1 MVQAILQYLSRE
13 GYDAVDSSYYSRISL
28 WLSWYKGKVIQFHNY
43 RQYNGMKKINRTRK
57 TLGMA
62 KKVCEDWANL
72 ELNEKVSIVIDDENI
87 NDAVHEVLE
96 ANNFRI
102 KGNQL
107 LEIAYA
113 LGTGAFVEY
122 LDGEKICIDY
132 IRASMIYPLQWDNGE
147 ILSCAFASERV
158 SGKKKLVYLNIHEMQ
173 ESGFYVIK
181 NRMFERNGNNLTAI
195 DLPEGLVAEYNT
207 GSTVPWFQIITPN
220 IVNNVD
226 LDCPMGVSV
235 YANAIDQLEGVD
247 LVYDSYLNEFRLGKK
262 RIIVPNTM
270 ARMVLEDSGT
280 ITPLFDDN
288 DTEFYSLGI
297 EGEEN
302 QKIQEINMEIRA
314 DAHEKAISRALSLL
328 SDKCGL
334 GEDRYKFENSGLKTA
349 TEVVSEKSE
358 LYQNLRKHE
367 LILEG
372 ALINLVKAI
381 AMMLGYRNEIQVTV
395 NFDDSIIEDT
405 AAEKQ
410 QFLQEVRDGIR
421 QKWEYR
427 ARFFGETEEEAKA
440 KVTETQS
447 NNMLMGFGDE

>member
-1 MVQAILQYLSRE
+1 MQAILQYLSRE
-13 GYDAVDSSYYSRISL
+13 GYDSVDSSYYAKIAL
-28 WLSWYKGKVIQFHNY
+28 WLSWYKGKVVQFHNY

-72 ELNEKVSIVIDDENI
+72 ELNEKVSIVIDNESI
-87 NDAVHEVLE
+87 NNAVHDVLE

-132 IRASMIYPLQWDNGE
+132 IRASMIYPIQWDNGE
-147 ILSCAFASERV
+147 ILSCVFASERV
-158 SGKKKLVYLNIHEMQ
+158 NGKKKLVYLNIHERQ
-173 ESGFYVIK
+173 ENGFYIIR
-181 NRMFERNGNNLTAI
+181 NRMFERNGNNLTAVE
-195 DLPEGLVAEYNT
+195 LPEGLVKEYNT
-207 GSTVPWFQIITPN
+207 GSSVPWFQVITPN

-226 LDCPMGVSV
+226 LECPMGVSV

-270 ARMVLEDSGT
+270 ARMMIEDSGT
-280 ITPLFDDN
+280 VSPLFDDN

-372 ALINLVKAI
+372 ALIHLVKAI
-381 AMMLGYRNEIQVTV
+381 ATMLGYRNEIQVTI

-410 QFLQEVRDGIR
+410 QFLQEIRDGIR
-421 QKWEYR
+421 QRWEYR
-427 ARFFGETEEEAKA
+427 VRFFGETEEEAKA
-440 KVTETQS
+440 NVTDSQS

>member
-1 MVQAILQYLSRE
+1 MQAILQYLSRE
-13 GYDAVDSSYYSRISL
+13 GYDSVDSSYYAKIAL
-28 WLSWYKGKVIQFHNY
+28 WLSWYKGKVVQFHNY

-72 ELNEKVSIVIDDENI
+72 ELNEKVSIVIDDESI
-87 NDAVHEVLE
+87 NNAVHGVLE
-96 ANNFRI
+96 DNNFRI

-158 SGKKKLVYLNIHEMQ
+158 NGKKKLVYLNIHERQ
-173 ESGFYVIK
+173 ENGFYVIR
-181 NRMFERNGNNLTAI
+181 NRMFERNGNNLTAVE
-195 DLPEGLVAEYNT
+195 LPEGLVEEYNT
-207 GSTVPWFQIITPN
+207 GSSVPWFQVITPN

-270 ARMVLEDSGT
+270 ARMMIEDSGT
-280 ITPLFDDN
+280 VSPLFDDN

-372 ALINLVKAI
+372 ALIHLVKAI
-381 AMMLGYRNEIQVTV
+381 ATMLGYRNEIQVTI

-410 QFLQEVRDGIR
+410 QFLQEIRDGIR
-421 QKWEYR
+421 QRWEYR
-427 ARFFGETEEEAKA
+427 VRFFGETEEEAKA
-440 KVTETQS
+440 NVTDSQS

>member
-1 MVQAILQYLSRE
+1 MQAIIQYLSRE
-13 GYDAVDSSYYSRISL
+13 GYDVVDSGFYNRIDM
-28 WLSWYKGKVIQFHNY
+28 WLNWYKGKVMQFHNY

-87 NDAVHEVLE
+87 NNAVHEVLE

-107 LEIAYA
+107 LEITYA

-122 LDGEKICIDY
+122 LDNGNICIDY
-132 IRASMIYPLQWDNGE
+132 IRASMIYPIQWDNGE

-158 SGKKKLVYLNIHEMQ
+158 NGKKKLVYLNIHERQ
-173 ESGFYVIK
+173 ENGIYIIK
-181 NRMFERNGNNLTAI
+181 NRMFERNGNNLTAVE
-195 DLPEGLVAEYNT
+195 LPEGLVEEYNT
-207 GSTVPWFQIITPN
+207 GSTIPWFQIITPN
-220 IVNNVD
+220 IVKNIS
-226 LDCPMGVSV
+226 LDCPMGISV

-247 LVYDSYLNEFRLGKK
+247 LVFDSYMNEFRLGKK
-262 RIIVPNTM
+262 RIIVPHEM
-270 ARMVLEDSGT
+270 SRILLEDSGAM
-280 ITPLFDDN
+280 TPVFDDN

-297 EGEEN
+297 DGEEN

-334 GEDRYKFENSGLKTA
+334 GDDRYQFENNGVKTA
-349 TEVVSEKSE
+349 TEVISDKSE
-358 LYQNLRKHE
+358 LYQNLKKHE

-372 ALINLVKAI
+372 ALIKMSKAV
-381 AMMLGYRNEIQVTV
+381 ASMLGYRNDINISI
-395 NFDDSIIEDT
+395 NFDDSIIEDI

-410 QFLQEVRDGIR
+410 QYLQEIRDGIR

-427 ARFFGETEEEAKA
+427 ERFFGETEEEAKS
-440 KVTETQS
+440 KIVDTQT
-447 NNMLMGFGDE
+447 NNQLMGFGDE

>member
-1 MVQAILQYLSRE
+1 MQAIIQYLSRE
-13 GYDAVDSSYYSRISL
+13 GYDVVDSSFYNRIDL
-28 WLSWYKGKVIQFHNY
+28 WLNWYKGKVIQFHNY
-43 RQYNGMKKINRTRK
+43 RQYNGMKKLNRTRK
-57 TLGMA
+57 SLGMA

-87 NDAVHEVLE
+87 NNAVHEVLD

-122 LDGEKICIDY
+122 LDGDNICIDY
-132 IRASMIYPLQWDNGE
+132 IRASMIYPIQWDNGE

-158 SGKKKLVYLNIHEMQ
+158 NGKKKLVYLNIHEKQ
-173 ESGFYVIK
+173 ENGMYVIK
-181 NRMFERNGNNLTAI
+181 NRMFERNGNNLTAV
-195 DLPEGLVAEYNT
+195 DLPEGLVEEYNT

-220 IVNNVD
+220 IVNNVS
-226 LDCPMGVSV
+226 LDCPMGISV

-270 ARMVLEDSGT
+270 ARMMIEDSGT

-288 DTEFYSLGI
+288 DTEFYSMGI

-334 GEDRYKFENSGLKTA
+334 GEDRYKFENNGLKTA

-358 LYQNLRKHE
+358 LYQNLRKHA

-372 ALINLVKAI
+372 ALINLVKAVS
-381 AMMLGYRNEIQVTV
+381 AMLGYRNEFDVAV

-427 ARFFGETEEEAKA
+427 VRFFGETEAEAKSRVA
-440 KVTETQS
+440 ETQS
-447 NNMLMGFGDE
+447 NNMLMGFGDD

>member
-1 MVQAILQYLSRE
+1 VQAILQYLSRE
-13 GYDAVDSSYYSRISL
+13 GYDSVDSSYYAKIAL
-28 WLSWYKGKVIQFHNY
+28 WLSWYKGKVVQFHNY

-72 ELNEKVSIVIDDENI
+72 ELNEKVSIVIDDESI
-87 NDAVHEVLE
+87 NNAVHGVLE
-96 ANNFRI
+96 DNNFRI

-158 SGKKKLVYLNIHEMQ
+158 NGKKKLVYLNIHERQ
-173 ESGFYVIK
+173 ENGFYVIR
-181 NRMFERNGNNLTAI
+181 NRMFERNGNNLTAVE
-195 DLPEGLVAEYNT
+195 LPEGLVEEYNT
-207 GSTVPWFQIITPN
+207 GSSVPWFQVITPN

-270 ARMVLEDSGT
+270 ARMMIEDSGT
-280 ITPLFDDN
+280 VSPLFDDN

-372 ALINLVKAI
+372 ALIHLVKAI
-381 AMMLGYRNEIQVTV
+381 ATMLGYRNEIQVTI

-410 QFLQEVRDGIR
+410 QFLQEIRDGIR
-421 QKWEYR
+421 QRWEYR
-427 ARFFGETEEEAKA
+427 VRFFGETEEEAKA
-440 KVTETQS
+440 NVTDSQS

>member
-1 MVQAILQYLSRE
+1 MQAILQYLSKE
-13 GYDAVDSSYYSRISL
+13 GYNSVDSSYYAKIAL
-28 WLSWYKGKVIQFHNY
+28 WLSWYKGKVVQFHNY

-72 ELNEKVSIVIDDENI
+72 ELNEKVSIVIDDESI
-87 NDAVHEVLE
+87 NNAVHGVLE
-96 ANNFRI
+96 DNNFRI

-158 SGKKKLVYLNIHEMQ
+158 NGKKKLVYLNIHERQ
-173 ESGFYVIK
+173 ENGFYVIK
-181 NRMFERNGNNLTAI
+181 NRMFERNGNNLTAV
-195 DLPEGLVAEYNT
+195 DLPEGLVEEYNT
-207 GSTVPWFQIITPN
+207 GSTVPWFQVITPN
-220 IVNNVD
+220 VVNNVD

-270 ARMVLEDSGT
+270 ARMMIEDSGT
-280 ITPLFDDN
+280 VSPLFDDN

-314 DAHEKAISRALSLL
+314 DAHEKAISRALCLL

-334 GEDRYKFENSGLKTA
+334 GEERYKFENSGLKTA

-367 LILEG
+367 LVLEG
-372 ALINLVKAI
+372 ALMNLVKAI
-381 AMMLGYRNEIQVTV
+381 ATMLGYRNETQVTI

-410 QFLQEVRDGIR
+410 QFLQEIRDGIR
-421 QKWEYR
+421 QRWEYR
-427 ARFFGETEEEAKA
+427 VRFFGETEEEAKA
-440 KVTETQS
+440 NVTDSQS

>member
-1 MVQAILQYLSRE
+1 MQAIIQYLSRE
-13 GYDAVDSSYYSRISL
+13 GYDVVDSSYYSKIGL
-28 WLSWYKGKVIQFHNY
+28 WLGWYKGKVVQFHNY

-57 TLGMA
+57 SLGMA

-72 ELNEKVSIVIDDENI
+72 ELNEKVSIVIDDESI
-87 NDAVHEVLE
+87 NKAVHDVLE
-96 ANNFRI
+96 TNNFRI

-107 LEIAYA
+107 LEVAYA

-122 LDGEKICIDY
+122 LDGDKICIDY
-132 IRASMIYPLQWDNGE
+132 IRASMIYPIQWDNGE

-158 SGKKKLVYLNIHEMQ
+158 NGKKKLVYLNIHERQ
-173 ESGFYVIK
+173 ENGLYVIK
-181 NRMFERNGNNLTAI
+181 NRMFERNGNNLTAVE
-195 DLPEGLVAEYNT
+195 LPEGLIEEYNT
-207 GSTVPWFQIITPN
+207 GSSAPWFQIITPN

-247 LVYDSYLNEFRLGKK
+247 LVYDSYMNEFRLGKK

-270 ARMVLEDSGT
+270 ARMMIEESGT

-334 GEDRYKFENSGLKTA
+334 GEDRYKFENNGLKTA

-372 ALINLVKAI
+372 ALINLVRAV
-381 AMMLGYRNEIQVTV
+381 ASMLGYRNELNVAV

-405 AAEKQ
+405 SAEKQ
-410 QFLQEVRDGIR
+410 QYLQEIRDGIR

-427 ARFFGETEEEAKA
+427 VRFFGETEAEAK
-440 KVTETQS
+440 KNIEVMQT
-447 NNMLMGFGDE
+447 NNKLMGLGDE

>member
-1 MVQAILQYLSRE
+1 MQAILQYLSRE
-13 GYDAVDSSYYSRISL
+13 GYDAVDSSYYARIGL
-28 WLSWYKGKVIQFHNY
+28 WLSWYKGKVVQFHNY

-62 KKVCEDWANL
+62 KKICEDWANL
-72 ELNEKVSIVIDDENI
+72 ELNEKVSIVIDDETI
-87 NDAVHEVLE
+87 NSAVHDVLQ

-122 LDGEKICIDY
+122 LDGEKICMDY

-158 SGKKKLVYLNIHEMQ
+158 NGKKKLVYLNIHERQ
-173 ESGFYVIK
+173 ENGFYVIK
-181 NRMFERNGNNLTAI
+181 NRMFERNGNNLTAV
-195 DLPEGLVAEYNT
+195 DLPEGLVEEYNT
-207 GSTVPWFQIITPN
+207 GSSVPWFQIITPN

-270 ARMVLEDSGT
+270 ARMLIEDSGT

-314 DAHEKAISRALSLL
+314 DAHEKAISRTLSLL

-367 LILEG
+367 LVLEG
-372 ALINLVKAI
+372 ALMNLVKAI
-381 AMMLGYRNEIQVTV
+381 AAMLGYRNEIQVTV

-410 QFLQEVRDGIR
+410 QFLQEIRDGIR

-427 ARFFGETEEEAKA
+427 ARFFGETEEEAKT
-440 KVTETQS
+440 KVAETQS

>member
-1 MVQAILQYLSRE
+1 MQAILQYLSRE
-13 GYDAVDSSYYSRISL
+13 GYDSVDSSYYAKIAL
-28 WLSWYKGKVIQFHNY
+28 WLSWYKGKVVQFHNY

-72 ELNEKVSIVIDDENI
+72 ELNEKVSIVIDNESI
-87 NDAVHEVLE
+87 NNAVHDVLE
-96 ANNFRI
+96 DNNFRI

-158 SGKKKLVYLNIHEMQ
+158 NGKKKLVYLNIHERQ
-173 ESGFYVIK
+173 ENGFYVIR
-181 NRMFERNGNNLTAI
+181 NRMFERNGNNLTAVE
-195 DLPEGLVAEYNT
+195 LPEGLVEEYNT
-207 GSTVPWFQIITPN
+207 GSSVPWFQVITPN

-270 ARMVLEDSGT
+270 ARMMIEDSGT
-280 ITPLFDDN
+280 VSPLFDDN

-372 ALINLVKAI
+372 ALIHLVKAI
-381 AMMLGYRNEIQVTV
+381 ATMLGYQNEIQVTI

-410 QFLQEVRDGIR
+410 QFLQEIRDGIR
-421 QKWEYR
+421 QRWEYR
-427 ARFFGETEEEAKA
+427 VRFFGETEEEAKA
-440 KVTETQS
+440 NISESQS

>member
-1 MVQAILQYLSRE
+1 VQAILQYLSRE
-13 GYDAVDSSYYSRISL
+13 GYDSVDSSYYAKIAL
-28 WLSWYKGKVIQFHNY
+28 WLSWYKGKVVQFHNY

-72 ELNEKVSIVIDDENI
+72 ELNEKVSIVIDNESI
-87 NDAVHEVLE
+87 NNAVHDVLE

-122 LDGEKICIDY
+122 LDNEKICIDY

-158 SGKKKLVYLNIHEMQ
+158 NGKKKLVYLNIHERQ
-173 ESGFYVIK
+173 ENGFYIIK
-181 NRMFERNGNNLTAI
+181 NRMFERNGNNLTAVE
-195 DLPEGLVAEYNT
+195 LPEGLVEEYNT
-207 GSTVPWFQIITPN
+207 GSTLPWFQVITPN

-270 ARMVLEDSGT
+270 ARMMIEDSGT
-280 ITPLFDDN
+280 VSPLVDDN

-349 TEVVSEKSE
+349 KEVVSEKSE

-372 ALINLVKAI
+372 ALIHLVKAI
-381 AMMLGYRNEIQVTV
+381 ATMLGYRNEIQVTI

-410 QFLQEVRDGIR
+410 QFLQEIRDGIR
-421 QKWEYR
+421 QRWEYR
-427 ARFFGETEEEAKA
+427 VRFFGETEEEAKVN
-440 KVTETQS
+440 VTDSQS

>member
-1 MVQAILQYLSRE
+1 MQAILQYLSRE
-13 GYDAVDSSYYSRISL
+13 GYDSVDSSYYAKIAL
-28 WLSWYKGKVIQFHNY
+28 WLSWYKGKVVQFHNY

-72 ELNEKVSIVIDDENI
+72 ELNEKVSIVIDNESI
-87 NDAVHEVLE
+87 NNAVHDVLE

-158 SGKKKLVYLNIHEMQ
+158 NGKKKLVYLNIHERQ
-173 ESGFYVIK
+173 ENGFYIIK
-181 NRMFERNGNNLTAI
+181 NRMFERNGNNLTAVE
-195 DLPEGLVAEYNT
+195 LPEGLVEEYNT
-207 GSTVPWFQIITPN
+207 GSSVPWFQVITPN

-270 ARMVLEDSGT
+270 ARMMIEDSGT
-280 ITPLFDDN
+280 VSPLFDDN

-372 ALINLVKAI
+372 ALIHLVKAI
-381 AMMLGYRNEIQVTV
+381 ATMLGYRNEIQVTI

-410 QFLQEVRDGIR
+410 QFLQEIRDGIR
-421 QKWEYR
+421 QRWEYR
-427 ARFFGETEEEAKA
+427 VRFFGETEEEAKA
-440 KVTETQS
+440 NVTDSQS

>member
-1 MVQAILQYLSRE
+1 MQAILQYLSRE
-13 GYDAVDSSYYSRISL
+13 GYDSVDSSYYAKIAL
-28 WLSWYKGKVIQFHNY
+28 WLSWYKGKVVQFHNY

-72 ELNEKVSIVIDDENI
+72 ELNEKVSIVIDNESI
-87 NDAVHEVLE
+87 NNAVHDVLE

-122 LDGEKICIDY
+122 LDGEKICLDY

-158 SGKKKLVYLNIHEMQ
+158 NGKKKLVYLNIHERQ
-173 ESGFYVIK
+173 ENGFYIIK
-181 NRMFERNGNNLTAI
+181 NRMFERNGNNLTAVE
-195 DLPEGLVAEYNT
+195 LPEGLVEEYNT
-207 GSTVPWFQIITPN
+207 GSSVPWFQVITPN

-270 ARMVLEDSGT
+270 ARMMIEDSGT
-280 ITPLFDDN
+280 VSPLFDDN

-372 ALINLVKAI
+372 ALIHLVKAI
-381 AMMLGYRNEIQVTV
+381 ATMLGYRNEIQVTI

-410 QFLQEVRDGIR
+410 QFLQEIRDGIR
-421 QKWEYR
+421 QRWEYR
-427 ARFFGETEEEAKA
+427 VRFFGETVEEAKA
-440 KVTETQS
+440 NISESQS

>member
-1 MVQAILQYLSRE
+1 MQAILQYLSRE
-13 GYDAVDSSYYSRISL
+13 GYDSVDSSYYAKIAL
-28 WLSWYKGKVIQFHNY
+28 WLSWYKGKVVQFHNY

-72 ELNEKVSIVIDDENI
+72 ELNEKVSIVIDNESI
-87 NDAVHEVLE
+87 NNAVHDVLE
-96 ANNFRI
+96 VNNFRI

-147 ILSCAFASERV
+147 ILSCAFASEQV
-158 SGKKKLVYLNIHEMQ
+158 NGKKKLVYLNIHERQ
-173 ESGFYVIK
+173 ENGFYIIK
-181 NRMFERNGNNLTAI
+181 NRMFERNGNNLTAVE
-195 DLPEGLVAEYNT
+195 LPEGLVEEYNT
-207 GSTVPWFQIITPN
+207 GSSVPWFQVITPN
-220 IVNNVD
+220 IANNVD

-270 ARMVLEDSGT
+270 ARMMIEDSGT
-280 ITPLFDDN
+280 VSPLFDDN

-372 ALINLVKAI
+372 ALIHLVKAI
-381 AMMLGYRNEIQVTV
+381 ATMLGYRNEIQVTI

-410 QFLQEVRDGIR
+410 QFLQEIRDGIR
-421 QKWEYR
+421 QRWEYR
-427 ARFFGETEEEAKA
+427 VRFFGETEEEAKA
-440 KVTETQS
+440 NVTESQS

>member
-1 MVQAILQYLSRE
+1 MQAISQYLSKE
-13 GYDAVDSSYYSRISL
+13 GYDAVDSSYYARISL
-28 WLSWYKGKVIQFHNY
+28 WLSWYKGKVVQFHNY

-62 KKVCEDWANL
+62 KKICEDWANL

-87 NDAVHEVLE
+87 NAAVHEVLE

-158 SGKKKLVYLNIHEMQ
+158 NGKKKLVYLNIHERQ
-173 ESGFYVIK
+173 ENGLYVIK

-195 DLPEGLVAEYNT
+195 ELPEGLVEEYST

-270 ARMVLEDSGT
+270 ARMMIEESGS

-372 ALINLVKAI
+372 ALMNLVRAI
-381 AMMLGYRNEIQVTV
+381 ATMLGYESEIQVTI

-427 ARFFGETEEEAKA
+427 MRFFGETEEEAKA
-440 KVTETQS
+440 KVTEMQS
-447 NNMLMGFGDE
+447 DNMLMGFGDE

>member
-1 MVQAILQYLSRE
+1 MQAILQYLSRE
-13 GYDAVDSSYYSRISL
+13 GYDSVDSSYYAKIAL
-28 WLSWYKGKVIQFHNY
+28 WLSWYKGKVVQFHNY

-72 ELNEKVSIVIDDENI
+72 ELNEKVSIVIDNESI
-87 NDAVHEVLE
+87 NNAVHDVLD

-158 SGKKKLVYLNIHEMQ
+158 NGKKKLVYLNIHERQ
-173 ESGFYVIK
+173 ENGFYVIR
-181 NRMFERNGNNLTAI
+181 NRMFERNGNNLTAVE
-195 DLPEGLVAEYNT
+195 LPEGLVEEYNT
-207 GSTVPWFQIITPN
+207 GSCVPWFQVITPN

-270 ARMVLEDSGT
+270 ARMMIEDSGT
-280 ITPLFDDN
+280 VSPLFDDN

-372 ALINLVKAI
+372 ALIHLVKAI
-381 AMMLGYRNEIQVTV
+381 ATMLGYRNEIQVTI

-410 QFLQEVRDGIR
+410 QFLQEIRDGIR
-421 QKWEYR
+421 QRWEYR
-427 ARFFGETEEEAKA
+427 VRFFGETEEEAKA
-440 KVTETQS
+440 NISESQS

>member
-1 MVQAILQYLSRE
+1 MQAILQYLNRE
-13 GYDAVDSSYYSRISL
+13 GYHSVDSSYYAKIAL
-28 WLSWYKGKVIQFHNY
+28 WLSWYKGKVVQFHNY

-72 ELNEKVSIVIDDENI
+72 ELNEKVSIVIDNESI
-87 NDAVHEVLE
+87 NNAVHDVLE

-113 LGTGAFVEY
+113 LGTAAFVEY

-132 IRASMIYPLQWDNGE
+132 IRASMIYPIQWDNGE

-158 SGKKKLVYLNIHEMQ
+158 NGKKKLVYLNIHERQ
-173 ESGFYVIK
+173 ENGFYIIK
-181 NRMFERNGNNLTAI
+181 NRMFERNGNNLTAVE
-195 DLPEGLVAEYNT
+195 LPEGLVEEYNT
-207 GSTVPWFQIITPN
+207 GSTIPWFQVISPN

-270 ARMVLEDSGT
+270 ARMMIEDSGT
-280 ITPLFDDN
+280 VSPLFDDN

-372 ALINLVKAI
+372 ALIHLVKAI
-381 AMMLGYRNEIQVTV
+381 ATMLGYRNEIQVTI

-410 QFLQEVRDGIR
+410 QFLQEIRDGIR
-421 QKWEYR
+421 QRWEYR
-427 ARFFGETEEEAKA
+427 VRFFGETEEEAKA
-440 KVTETQS
+440 NVSESQS

>member
-1 MVQAILQYLSRE
+1 MQAILQYLSRE
-13 GYDAVDSSYYSRISL
+13 GYDSVDSSYYARIAL
-28 WLSWYKGKVIQFHNY
+28 WLSWYKGKVVQFHNY

-72 ELNEKVSIVIDDENI
+72 ELNEKVSIVIDNESI
-87 NDAVHEVLE
+87 NNAVHDVLE

-158 SGKKKLVYLNIHEMQ
+158 NGKKKLVYLNIHERQ
-173 ESGFYVIK
+173 ENGFYIIK
-181 NRMFERNGNNLTAI
+181 NRMFERNGNNLTAVE
-195 DLPEGLVAEYNT
+195 LPEGLVEEYNT
-207 GSTVPWFQIITPN
+207 GSSIPWFQVITPN

-226 LDCPMGVSV
+226 LECPMGVSV

-270 ARMVLEDSGT
+270 ARMMIEDSGT
-280 ITPLFDDN
+280 VSPLFDDN

-372 ALINLVKAI
+372 ALIHLVKAI
-381 AMMLGYRNEIQVTV
+381 ATMLGFWNEIQVTIY
-395 NFDDSIIEDT
+395 FDDSIIEDT

-410 QFLQEVRDGIR
+410 QFLQEIRDGIR
-421 QKWEYR
+421 QRWEYR
-427 ARFFGETEEEAKA
+427 VRFFGETEEEAKA
-440 KVTETQS
+440 NVTDTQS

>member
-1 MVQAILQYLSRE
+1 MQAIIQYLSRE
-13 GYDAVDSSYYSRISL
+13 GYNVVDSSYYNRIDL
-28 WLSWYKGKVIQFHNY
+28 WLNWYKGKVMQFHNY

-57 TLGMA
+57 SLGMA

-87 NDAVHEVLE
+87 NNAVHEVLDS
-96 ANNFRI
+96 NNFRI

-122 LDGEKICIDY
+122 LDGDNICIDY
-132 IRASMIYPLQWDNGE
+132 IRASMIYPIQWDNGE

-158 SGKKKLVYLNIHEMQ
+158 NGKKKLVYLNIHERQ
-173 ESGFYVIK
+173 ENGLYVIK
-181 NRMFERNGNNLTAI
+181 NRMFERNGNNLTAVE
-195 DLPEGLVAEYNT
+195 LPEGLVEEYYT
-207 GSTVPWFQIITPN
+207 GSPVPWFQIITPN
-220 IVNNVD
+220 IVNNVS
-226 LDCPMGVSV
+226 LDCPMGISV

-247 LVYDSYLNEFRLGKK
+247 LVYDSYINEFRLGKK

-270 ARMVLEDSGT
+270 ARMMIEDSGT

-297 EGEEN
+297 EGEEP

-334 GEDRYKFENSGLKTA
+334 GEDRYKFENNGLKTA

-372 ALINLVKAI
+372 ALINLVKAV
-381 AMMLGYRNEIQVTV
+381 ASMLGYRNELNVAV

-410 QFLQEVRDGIR
+410 QFLQEIRDGIR

-427 ARFFGETEEEAKA
+427 VRFFGETEAEAKSSVA
-440 KVTETQS
+440 ETQS

>member
-1 MVQAILQYLSRE
+1 MQAILQYLSRE
-13 GYDAVDSSYYSRISL
+13 GYDSVDSSYYAKIAL
-28 WLSWYKGKVIQFHNY
+28 WLSWYKGKVVQFHNY

-72 ELNEKVSIVIDDENI
+72 ELNEKVSIVIDNESI
-87 NDAVHEVLE
+87 NNAVHDVLE

-122 LDGEKICIDY
+122 LDNEKICIDY

-158 SGKKKLVYLNIHEMQ
+158 NGKKKLVYLNIHERQ
-173 ESGFYVIK
+173 ENGFYIIK
-181 NRMFERNGNNLTAI
+181 NRMFERNGNNLTAVE
-195 DLPEGLVAEYNT
+195 LPEGLVEEYNT
-207 GSTVPWFQIITPN
+207 GSTLPWFQVITPN

-270 ARMVLEDSGT
+270 ARMMIEDSGT
-280 ITPLFDDN
+280 VSPLVDDN

-372 ALINLVKAI
+372 ALIHLVKAI
-381 AMMLGYRNEIQVTV
+381 ATMLGYRNEIQVTI

-410 QFLQEVRDGIR
+410 QFLQEIRDGIR
-421 QKWEYR
+421 QRWEYR
-427 ARFFGETEEEAKA
+427 VRFFGETEEEAKVN
-440 KVTETQS
+440 VTDSQS

>member
-1 MVQAILQYLSRE
+1 MQAILQYLSRE
-13 GYDAVDSSYYSRISL
+13 GYDSVDNSYYAKIAL
-28 WLSWYKGKVIQFHNY
+28 WLSWYKGKVVQFHNY

-72 ELNEKVSIVIDDENI
+72 ELNEKVSIVIDNQSI
-87 NDAVHEVLE
+87 NNAVHDVLE

-158 SGKKKLVYLNIHEMQ
+158 NGKKKLVYLNIHERQ
-173 ESGFYVIK
+173 ENGFYIIK
-181 NRMFERNGNNLTAI
+181 NRMFERNGNNLTAVE
-195 DLPEGLVAEYNT
+195 LPEGLVEEYNT
-207 GSTVPWFQIITPN
+207 GSSVPWFQVITPN

-270 ARMVLEDSGT
+270 ARMMIEDSGT
-280 ITPLFDDN
+280 VGPLFDDN

-372 ALINLVKAI
+372 ALIHLVKAI
-381 AMMLGYRNEIQVTV
+381 ATMLGYRNEIQVTI

-410 QFLQEVRDGIR
+410 QFLQEIRDGIR
-421 QKWEYR
+421 QRWEYR
-427 ARFFGETEEEAKA
+427 VRFFGETEEEAKVN
-440 KVTETQS
+440 VTDSQS

>member
-1 MVQAILQYLSRE
+1 MQAILQYLSRE
-13 GYDAVDSSYYSRISL
+13 GYDAVDSSYYARISL
-28 WLSWYKGKVIQFHNY
+28 WLSWYKGKVVQFHNY

-62 KKVCEDWANL
+62 KKICEDWANL
-72 ELNEKVSIVIDDENI
+72 ELNEKVSIVIDDETI
-87 NDAVHEVLE
+87 NSAVHDVLQ

-132 IRASMIYPLQWDNGE
+132 IRASMIYPIQWDNGE
-147 ILSCAFASERV
+147 ILSCGFASERV
-158 SGKKKLVYLNIHEMQ
+158 NGKKKLVYLNIHERQ
-173 ESGFYVIK
+173 ENGFYVIK
-181 NRMFERNGNNLTAI
+181 NRMFERNGNNLTAV
-195 DLPEGLVAEYNT
+195 DLPEGLVEEYST
-207 GSTVPWFQIITPN
+207 GSSVPWFQIITPN

-270 ARMVLEDSGT
+270 ARMLIEDSGT

-314 DAHEKAISRALSLL
+314 DAHEKAISRTLSLL

-334 GEDRYKFENSGLKTA
+334 GEDRYKFENSGVKTA

-372 ALINLVKAI
+372 ALTNLVKAI
-381 AMMLGYRNEIQVTV
+381 AAMLEYREEIQVTV

-410 QFLQEVRDGIR
+410 QFLQEIRDGIR

-427 ARFFGETEEEAKA
+427 ARFFGETEEEAKT
-440 KVTETQS
+440 KVAETQS

>member
-1 MVQAILQYLSRE
+1 MQAILQYLSRE
-13 GYDAVDSSYYSRISL
+13 GYDSVDSSYYAKIAL
-28 WLSWYKGKVIQFHNY
+28 WLSWYKGKVVQFHNY

-72 ELNEKVSIVIDDENI
+72 ELNEKVSIVIDNESI
-87 NDAVHEVLE
+87 NNAVHDVLE

-122 LDGEKICIDY
+122 LDGEKICLDY

-158 SGKKKLVYLNIHEMQ
+158 NGKKKLVYLNIHERQ
-173 ESGFYVIK
+173 ENGFYIIK
-181 NRMFERNGNNLTAI
+181 NRMFERNGNNLTAVE
-195 DLPEGLVAEYNT
+195 LPEGLVEEYNT
-207 GSTVPWFQIITPN
+207 GSSVPWFQVITPN

-270 ARMVLEDSGT
+270 ARMMIEDSGT
-280 ITPLFDDN
+280 VSPLFDDN

-372 ALINLVKAI
+372 ALIHLVKAI
-381 AMMLGYRNEIQVTV
+381 ATMLGYRNEIQVTI

-410 QFLQEVRDGIR
+410 QFLQEIRDGIR
-421 QKWEYR
+421 QRWEYR
-427 ARFFGETEEEAKA
+427 VRFFGETEEEAKA
-440 KVTETQS
+440 NVTDSQS